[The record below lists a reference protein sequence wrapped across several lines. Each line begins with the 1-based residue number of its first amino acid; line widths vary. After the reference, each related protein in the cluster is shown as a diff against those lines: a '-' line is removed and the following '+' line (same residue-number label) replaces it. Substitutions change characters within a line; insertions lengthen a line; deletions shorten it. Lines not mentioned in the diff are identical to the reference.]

1 MSDVHLLIPYF
12 KVQHNGVNNL
22 EMNNKYFYP
31 QSVEFIFRMC
41 LRTNGEYFFIQQL
54 TGQPNENVESALF
67 WDIAQLG
74 VAIPDQRF
82 GTTFKGQEIQDL
94 LTLEDGAD
102 KQSSRIKKNPR
113 FIDPRRWDW

>member
-1 MSDVHLLIPYF
+1 
-12 KVQHNGVNNL
+12 
-22 EMNNKYFYP
+22 MNNKYFYP

-102 KQSSRIKKNPR
+102 KQSSRIKKIQDLLTLEDGTDRPSWKVSTELR
-113 FIDPRRWDW
+113 LYAE